1 MTAFHATTDAFAV
14 PEQRWVSALR
24 VVPADGVPLLLDHIA
39 VVDYS
44 RASRFVAIE
53 IREAAATAPTAGTP
67 APTAPE
73 AHGDLPPFEPAGAL
87 LRGDLFAEAR
97 SHTALTLDPP
107 VPVPAAG
114 LVLRVRSRDPRGR
127 SAVSVSV
134 RCRGADAVT
143 DAATDAT
150 IAFTPTDHAA

>member
-1 MTAFHATTDAFAV
+1 MTAFHATADAFSV
-14 PEQRWVSALR
+14 PEQRWVSAMR

-39 VVDYS
+39 LIDFS
-44 RASRFVAIE
+44 RASRFLAIE

-67 APTAPE
+67 APTVAE

-97 SHTALTLDPP
+97 AHTALTLDPP

-134 RCRGADAVT
+134 RCRGADA
-143 DAATDAT
+143 ATDAT
-150 IAFTPTDHAA
+150 TDATTAFTPTDHAA